1 MEESIY
7 PVQVRP
13 QTAFPVLS
21 AGKPLA
27 AIVIAV
33 LEDRGALDVE
43 EPIAEIFPE
52 FGRHGKERIT
62 TLDVLT
68 HRSGL
73 LMPDFVQKMDLWGDR
88 AAVQR
93 ALADTVPSHLRGTLA
108 YGPHEYGW
116 ILSEVVLRVDGRSLA
131 DFFAEEI
138 AHPLKL
144 PALSFGLAGRD
155 INSLAFT
162 YWLGKDKVVV
172 GGVNVAESF
181 EEQNS
186 EQFFDSQNPATTLVC
201 DGAGLAAFYDFLIGG
216 GRTASGQ
223 RLISERAIRLYISQ
237 QLLAWDRSLKTP
249 MAVGRERSS
258 PRVLAGGIQANVSG
272 MLGAFLAWPLG
283 IMD

>member
-13 QTAFPVLS
+13 QIAFPILS

-93 ALADTVPSHLRGTLA
+93 ALADTVPSRLRGTLA

-116 ILSEVVLRVDGRSLA
+116 ILSEVVLRVDGRS
-131 DFFAEEI
+131 
-138 AHPLKL
+138 
-144 PALSFGLAGRD
+144 
-155 INSLAFT
+155 
-162 YWLGKDKVVV
+162 
-172 GGVNVAESF
+172 
-181 EEQNS
+181 
-186 EQFFDSQNPATTLVC
+186 
-201 DGAGLAAFYDFLIGG
+201 LAAFYDFLIGG

-237 QLLAWDRSLKTP
+237 QLLARDRSLKTP
-249 MAVGRERSS
+249 MTVGRGFVVGTLFPSS
-258 PRVLAGGIQANVSG
+258 FG
-272 MLGAFLAWPLG
+272 
-283 IMD
+283 

>member
-1 MEESIY
+1 LEESIY

-13 QTAFPVLS
+13 QIAFPILS

-93 ALADTVPSHLRGTLA
+93 ALADTVPSRLRGTLA

-116 ILSEVVLRVDGRSLA
+116 ILSEVVLRVDGRS
-131 DFFAEEI
+131 
-138 AHPLKL
+138 
-144 PALSFGLAGRD
+144 
-155 INSLAFT
+155 
-162 YWLGKDKVVV
+162 
-172 GGVNVAESF
+172 
-181 EEQNS
+181 
-186 EQFFDSQNPATTLVC
+186 
-201 DGAGLAAFYDFLIGG
+201 LAAFYDFLIGG

-249 MAVGRERSS
+249 MAVGRGFVVGTLFPSS
-258 PRVLAGGIQANVSG
+258 FG
-272 MLGAFLAWPLG
+272 
-283 IMD
+283 